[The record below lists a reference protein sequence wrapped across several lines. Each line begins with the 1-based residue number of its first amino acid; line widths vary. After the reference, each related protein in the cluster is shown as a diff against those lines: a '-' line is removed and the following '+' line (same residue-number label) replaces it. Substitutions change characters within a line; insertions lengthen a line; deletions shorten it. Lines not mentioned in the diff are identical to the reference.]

1 MGVVPGRSTGS
12 LDRIPMPCALCQQ
25 DGPLRN
31 SHVIPEWVYE
41 PLYDEKHR
49 FHILSAD
56 PTRPSWPEQK
66 GLRERLLCDDCETKL
81 SVWEGYARNLLSGD
95 IGTTSKRS
103 GDLVWV
109 YGADYAPFK
118 LFQLSI
124 LWRAGVSSLPI
135 FSRVQLGPHQER
147 LRARLLAGSPGKPTE
162 YGCAL
167 YALTTPEGIDRGL
180 IVQPTLAKIDGVH
193 AYHFVF
199 GGLIWLYFVSSHA
212 PKRAASDAFI
222 QCNGRFGLLV
232 MESMGPMYV
241 DQLIEK
247 FHRARAEAKDAG

>member
-1 MGVVPGRSTGS
+1 MR
-12 LDRIPMPCALCQQ
+12 CALCHQ
-25 DGPLRN
+25 DETLRN

-49 FHILSAD
+49 FHVLSAD
-56 PTRPSWPEQK
+56 PKRPSWPEQK
-66 GLRERLLCDDCETKL
+66 GLRERLLCDGCETKL
-81 SVWEGYARNLLSGD
+81 SVWEGYTRELLSGG
-95 IGTTSKRS
+95 IPTTSTRS

-109 YGADYAPFK
+109 YGAEYASFK

-135 FSRVQLGPHQER
+135 FSKVQLGPHEER
-147 LRARLLAGSPGKPTE
+147 LRLRILAADPGEPTE

-167 YALTTPEGIDRGL
+167 YALTTPEGIDRSL
-180 IVQPTLAKIDGVH
+180 IVQPTLARVDGIH

-199 GGLIWLYFVSSHA
+199 GGLIWLYFVSNHA
-212 PKRAASDAFI
+212 PERAASAGFI
-222 QCNGRFGLLV
+222 QRNGRFGLLA
-232 MESMGPMYV
+232 MKCMGPKYV

-247 FHRARAEAKDAG
+247 FHRARAKAKDAI